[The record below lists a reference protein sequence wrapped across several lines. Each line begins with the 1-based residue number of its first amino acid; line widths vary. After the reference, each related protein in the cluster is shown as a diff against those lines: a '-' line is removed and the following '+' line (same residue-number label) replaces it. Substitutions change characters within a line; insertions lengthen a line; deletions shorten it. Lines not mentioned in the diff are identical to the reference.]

1 MITLEAAHLRAA
13 FLFLIMAKI
22 EKGSKKLLNAWAF
35 YDWANSV
42 YTLTIASSIFPIF
55 YSALF
60 LTEIK
65 KVTAF
70 GFEFKSTAL
79 ITFVTAFTFLVVAF
93 TSPILSGVADYVGNK
108 KSFMKFFCYVGGLGC
123 IGLYWFDVTPDKIH
137 LSLLFYFMGLIGYW
151 GSLVFYNSYLP
162 DIAFEEQQDSIS
174 AKGFSMG
181 YLGSVILL
189 VINLG
194 MVLYPQFFGFDISIS
209 ETIRETGTEVEIAEA
224 LKKAKDSASFEAMKI
239 SFITVGLWWILF
251 SQYTFYILPKGVSKG
266 HKVTKAVVFNGLKEL
281 RIVWNQLKQ
290 DLRLKRYLIAFFVF
304 SMAVQTIMLV
314 AVYFGEEEISWGGD
328 SEKTIGLIGSI
339 LIIQLVAILGA
350 FLTSRAS
357 AKFGNIRTL
366 IAVNFIWMTLCIF
379 AYFVTLPIHFYLTAG
394 FVGLV
399 MGGVQSLARSTYSK
413 FLPETE
419 DTTSYFSFY
428 DVAEKIGIVIG
439 MIIYGTIDQI
449 TGSMRN
455 AILFLFVFFL
465 LGIILLLRVPKEIIE
480 LNEN

>member
-1 MITLEAAHLRAA
+1 MKKLQ
-13 FLFLIMAKI
+13 
-22 EKGSKKLLNAWAF
+22 KGDKKLLNAWAF

-65 KVTAF
+65 NVDAF
-70 GFEFKSTAL
+70 GMEFKSTAL
-79 ITFVTAFTFLVVAF
+79 ITYVTAFTFLVVTF
-93 TSPILSGVADYVGNK
+93 TSPILSGIADYVGNK
-108 KSFMKFFCYVGGLGC
+108 KNFMKFFCYVGGFGC
-123 IGLYWFDVTPDKIH
+123 IGLYWFSLENIH

-162 DIAFEEQQDSIS
+162 DIAFPEQQDSIS

-181 YLGSVILL
+181 YVGSVLL
-189 VINLG
+189 LIINLI
-194 MVLYPQFFGFDISIS
+194 MVMSQ
-209 ETIRETGTEVEIAEA
+209 ETGEA
-224 LKKAKDSASFEAMKI
+224 KMQMMRYSFL
-239 SFITVGLWWILF
+239 TVGIWWMLF
-251 SQYTFYILPKGVSKG
+251 SQYTFYILPKGTSNG
-266 HKVTKAVVFNGLKEL
+266 QKVTKSVVFNGLKEL
-281 RIVWNQLKQ
+281 KTVWNQLKQ
-290 DLRLKRYLIAFFVF
+290 NLRLKRYLTAFFVF

-328 SEKTIGLIGSI
+328 SNKTTGLIGSI

-350 FLTSRAS
+350 FLTSKAS
-357 AKFGNIRTL
+357 SRFGNIKTL
-366 IAVNFIWMTLCIF
+366 IVVNVIWMVLCF
-379 AYFVTLPIHFYLTAG
+379 YAYFMQTPLQFYFAAG

-399 MGGVQSLARSTYSK
+399 MGGIQSLARSTYSK
-413 FLPETE
+413 FLPETD

-439 MIIYGTIDQI
+439 MVIFATIDQI

-455 AILFLFVFFL
+455 AILFLFIFFL
-465 LGIILLLRVPKEIIE
+465 IGIILLFRVPKKEIKE
-480 LNEN
+480 

>member
-1 MITLEAAHLRAA
+1 
-13 FLFLIMAKI
+13 MANL
-22 EKGSKKLLNAWAF
+22 EKGSKKLLTAWAF

-60 LTEIK
+60 ISQTEKTIP
-65 KVTAF
+65 AF
-70 GFEFKSTAL
+70 GMVFKSTAL
-79 ITFVTAFTFLVVAF
+79 ITYVTAFTFLVVAF
-93 TSPILSGVADYVGNK
+93 TSPILSGIADYVGNK
-108 KSFMKFFCYVGGLGC
+108 KNFMKFFCYVGSAGC
-123 IGLYWFDVTPDKIH
+123 IGLYFFSIDSIH
-137 LSLLFYFMGLIGYW
+137 ISLLFYFMGLIGYW

-162 DIAFEEQQDSIS
+162 DIAFPEQQDSIS
-174 AKGFSMG
+174 AKGFSLG
-181 YLGSVILL
+181 YIGSVILL

-194 MVLYPQFFGFDISIS
+194 MVMYPNWFGFDISIS
-209 ETIRETGTEVEIAEA
+209 ETLAQTGTETEITDAMQ
-224 LKKAKDSASFEAMKI
+224 KAKDKASFEAMKI
-239 SFITVGLWWILF
+239 SFITVGIWWALF

-281 RIVWNQLKQ
+281 KLVWLQLKQ
-290 DLRLKRYLIAFFVF
+290 NLRLKRYLVAFFVF

-314 AVYFGEEEISWGGD
+314 AVYFGEEEIAWGGSD
-328 SEKTIGLIGSI
+328 AKTIGLISSI
-339 LIIQLVAILGA
+339 LVIQLVAIIGA
-350 FLTSRAS
+350 LLTSFAS
-357 AKFGNIRTL
+357 SKFGNIKTL
-366 IAVNFIWMTLCIF
+366 IVVNFIWMLLCF
-379 AYFVTLPIHFYLTAG
+379 YAYFMETPTQFYIAAG

-413 FLPETE
+413 FLPDTE

-439 MIIYGTIDQI
+439 MVIFATIDQV

-465 LGIILLLRVPKEIIE
+465 VGIVLLFRVPKE
-480 LNEN
+480 NK